1 MSAVNDTDRWDT
13 ARANPLALGPLAT
26 RDDIARAVVDLY
38 EPLLPHVSPGG
49 ARVRLGS
56 FASVF
61 EQSTAELEGFARPLY
76 GIVPLTVG
84 GYDFAHWDR
93 FAAGLDAGTDPD
105 SAEYWGPV
113 PGDNDQR
120 MVEQA
125 AIGLALAFCPEQ
137 AWEPLSSAAR
147 DRLVAWLHGIFDHD
161 PNPNNWQFFRVLVAL
176 GLERV
181 GAPFDAAKVTA
192 SLDLLDSY
200 RVGRHWYADGS
211 LANVD
216 YYVPFA
222 FHTYGLMYAAAN
234 DLGLGDDTRAAAYR
248 ERAST
253 FAADIQHWFAPDG
266 AAVPFGR
273 SLTYRFAMSSFWG
286 ALAWANVDS
295 DLSWGA
301 VRGLSMRHLRWW
313 ADQPISDR
321 DGVLSIGYTYD
332 NRRLSETYSSA
343 GSPYW
348 CMKAF
353 GALAAP
359 AEHPFWTSDE
369 EPLDPLPAPIT
380 IVEAGQVIAR
390 DADHA
395 VILSGRAA
403 VALDFPEQAAAKY
416 RKFAYSSVFGFS
428 GDVAD
433 MFGSVHTDSMLALTD
448 ADGNRRVRLGIEAA
462 GVEDAMTWTTWH
474 PWPDVRIDSVCW
486 AIDASRHGRI
496 HRIRNGR
503 DLSSVESGFA
513 IGLDSPGDLMGE
525 ANLTGGDRSVI
536 ATTMG
541 VSAIVDLPGPGET
554 ARRPIA
560 RNLAVNASLV
570 HPRTA
575 VPALTVALPTGD
587 HTMACLVYATP
598 QTEPNTPK
606 FGADVAPGARFTPN
620 FGLDVDG
627 GAGGDD
633 PGRRVPEAAIEL
645 LDRITTQEAP

>member
-1 MSAVNDTDRWDT
+1 MAAVDDTDRWNRR
-13 ARANPLALGPLAT
+13 RANPLAHGPLHS
-26 RDDIARAVVDLY
+26 RDDVARAVTDLY
-38 EPLLPHVSPGG
+38 EPLIAHLSPGG

-93 FAAGLDAGTDPD
+93 IVSGLDAGTDPD
-105 SAEYWGPV
+105 SPEYWGPV

-125 AIGLALAFCPEQ
+125 AIGLALAFCPERI
-137 AWEPLSSAAR
+137 WEPLSVAAR
-147 DRLVAWLHGIFDHD
+147 DRVVTWLHGIFEHE
-161 PNPNNWQFFRVLVAL
+161 PNANNWQFFRVLVAL

-181 GAPFDAAKVTA
+181 GAPFDNSGVEA
-192 SLDLLDSY
+192 SLDLLESY

-273 SLTYRFAMSSFWG
+273 SLTYRFAMASFWG
-286 ALAWANVDS
+286 ALAWADVES

-313 ADQPISDR
+313 AEQPISDR

-353 GALAAP
+353 GSLAAP
-359 AEHPFWTSDE
+359 ADHGIWTSE
-369 EPLDPLPAPIT
+369 EVPLGPLPAPVT
-380 IVEAGQVIAR
+380 LVDPGQVITR

-395 VILSGRAA
+395 VILSARPAA
-403 VALDFPEQAAAKY
+403 ALDFPEQAAAKY

-433 MFGSVHTDSMLALTD
+433 MFGSIHTDSMLALTD
-448 ADGNRRVRLGIEAA
+448 AEGNRRVRLGIEAA
-462 GVEDAMTWTTWH
+462 GVEDAMTWSIWH

-486 AIDASRHGRI
+486 AVDASCHGRI
-496 HRIRNGR
+496 HRIRTAR
-503 DLSSVESGFA
+503 DLVGVESGFA
-513 IGLDSPGDLMGE
+513 IGLDHPGDLAGD
-525 ANLTGGDRSVI
+525 ANRTGGDRSVI
-536 ATTMG
+536 TTGVG
-541 VSAIVDLPGPGET
+541 VSAIVDVAVRGSAP
-554 ARRPIA
+554 RRPIA

-575 VPALTVALPTGD
+575 VPALTGPLPAGD
-587 HTMACLVYATP
+587 HTVACLVHASP
-598 QTEPNTPK
+598 RSEPTAPE
-606 FGADVAPGARFTPN
+606 FGADVAPGATSAPK
-620 FGLDVDG
+620 FGLE
-627 GAGGDD
+627 GALDLLE
-633 PGRRVPEAAIEL
+633 RCAAREVPS
-645 LDRITTQEAP
+645 

>member
-1 MSAVNDTDRWDT
+1 MNHADP
-13 ARANPLALGPLAT
+13 RANPLARGPLQSRA
-26 RDDIARAVVDLY
+26 DVARAVTDLY
-38 EPLLPHVSPGG
+38 EPLLAYVSPGG

-84 GYDFAHWDR
+84 GYEFDHWGR
-93 FAAGLDAGTDPD
+93 LALGLDNGTDPD

-125 AIGLALAFCPEQ
+125 AIGLALAFCPER
-137 AWEPLSSAAR
+137 AWEPLSAAAR
-147 DRLVAWLHGIFDHD
+147 ERLVRWLHGIFEYD

-181 GAPFDAAKVTA
+181 GAPFDATKVTR

-200 RVGRHWYADGS
+200 RVGRHWYADGA

-234 DLGLGDDTRAAAYR
+234 DLGLGDDARAASYR
-248 ERAST
+248 ERAAT
-253 FAADIQHWFAPDG
+253 FASDIQHWFAPDG

-286 ALAWANVDS
+286 ALAWADVES
-295 DLSWGA
+295 ELRWGA
-301 VRGLSMRHLRWW
+301 VRGLAMRHLRWW
-313 ADQPISDR
+313 ADHPISDR

-353 GALAAP
+353 GGLAAP
-359 AEHPFWTSDE
+359 ADHPFWTDAE
-369 EPLDPLPAPIT
+369 EPLEPLAAPIT
-380 IVEAGQVIAR
+380 IVNAGQVVSR
-390 DADHA
+390 DGDHA
-395 VILSGRAA
+395 MILSARPA
-403 VALDFPEQAAAKY
+403 VALDFPEQCAAKY

-433 MFGSVHTDSMLALTD
+433 TFGSVHTDSMLALTD
-448 ADGNRRVRLGIEAA
+448 VDGNRRVRLGVETA
-462 GVEDAMTWTTWH
+462 GVEDTLAWSTWH
-474 PWPDVRIDSVCW
+474 PWPDVRIDTVCW
-486 AIDASRHGRI
+486 AIDASRHGRV
-496 HRIRNGR
+496 HRVRTGR
-503 DLSSVESGFA
+503 DLTGTESGFA
-513 IGLDSPGDLMGE
+513 IGLDAPGHLLGDGVST
-525 ANLTGGDRSVI
+525 AGGQATIAADR
-536 ATTMG
+536 G
-541 VSAIVDLPGPGET
+541 VSAIADLVVDGT
-554 ARRPIA
+554 AARRPIT

-575 VPALTVALPTGD
+575 VPALTGPLAAGE
-587 HTMACLVYATP
+587 HTVACLVYASPTP
-598 QTEPNTPK
+598 TQK
-606 FGADVAPGARFTPN
+606 SGATQSVGERILPD
-620 FGLDVDG
+620 
-627 GAGGDD
+627 AG
-633 PGRRVPEAAIEL
+633 RAAESASAQVPAAVLEL
-645 LDRITTQEAP
+645 LERTAAQEPS